1 MTYLRNSCR
10 GQTGVTLIELL
21 IALIIVSVISAV
33 AYPSYIQHITKTK
46 RTTAQSALLQ
56 VADRQQQFFMDN
68 KRYETSLANLGFTE
82 NPLWL
87 DDSGEPVPAG
97 DPDSIYAIVLVNVS
111 PTSFMAVAV
120 PIGMQRTRDAE
131 CGVMTL
137 DQAGLRQTFPLDGNA
152 ESDCW

>member
-1 MTYLRNSCR
+1 MKYFRNSYR
-10 GQTGVTLIELL
+10 GQAGVTLIEIL
-21 IALIIVSVISAV
+21 IVVVIVSIISAV
-33 AYPSYIQHITKTK
+33 AYPSYVQHITKTR

-68 KRYETSLANLGFTE
+68 KRYETSLANLGFVD

-87 DDSGEPVPAG
+87 DDKGDRVPPG
-97 DPDSIYAIVLVNVS
+97 DTDSVYAMVLVNVQ

-120 PIGMQRTRDAE
+120 PIGIQRTRDAE

-137 DQAGLRQTFPLDGNA
+137 DQAGVRQTFPLDGTA
-152 ESDCW
+152 EDDCW

>member
-1 MTYLRNSCR
+1 MKHFRNSYR
-10 GQTGVTLIELL
+10 LQAGVTLLEIL
-21 IALIIVSVISAV
+21 IVVVIVSIISTV
-33 AYPSYIQHITKTK
+33 AYPSYVQHITKTK

-68 KRYETSLANLGFTE
+68 KRYETSLANLGFAD

-87 DDSGEPVPAG
+87 DDAGERVPPG
-97 DPDSIYAIVLVNVS
+97 DPDSVYAIVLVNVL

-137 DQAGLRQTFPLDGNA
+137 DQAGVRQTFPLDGTT
-152 ESDCW
+152 EEDCW